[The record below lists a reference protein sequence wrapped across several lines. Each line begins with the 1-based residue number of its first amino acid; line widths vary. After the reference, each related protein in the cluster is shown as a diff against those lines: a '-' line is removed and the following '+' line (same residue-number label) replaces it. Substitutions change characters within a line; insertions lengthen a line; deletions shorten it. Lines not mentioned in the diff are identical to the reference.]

1 MDTFRCELTPDRLDR
16 GERELAAAL
25 SLAALRTQEAMR
37 ARRERQEP
45 RLRALGLVMSALGAV
60 ASGWSYV
67 VMPLYAC
74 PAAAARSFGRA
85 VFYQSMTVA
94 FVLLGI
100 VFWFLPRITAELR
113 AWAPGAAARAAPR
126 VLAPLRRAL
135 PSDVTYEL
143 GDGAIRSTLA
153 RPPRTSRT
161 VLAAVRL
168 AFVGAD
174 TACLF
179 GPPPFGRLLR
189 LVWIPDDKAR
199 RAVVAALDGAGV
211 AVVALERPPAGP
223 ERATGA
229 G

>member
-1 MDTFRCELTPDRLDR
+1 MDTFRCELRPDRLDR

-25 SLAALRTQEAMR
+25 SLAALRTQEAMK
-37 ARRERQEP
+37 ARRERHEP
-45 RLRALGLVMSALGAV
+45 RLRVLGLGMSALGAV
-60 ASGWSYV
+60 GSGWSYA

-85 VFYQSMTVA
+85 AFYQSVTVV

-126 VLAPLRRAL
+126 VLAPLRRQL
-135 PSDVTYEL
+135 PSEVTYEL

-168 AFVGAD
+168 AVVGAD

-179 GPPPFGRLLR
+179 GPPPFGRLVR
-189 LVWIPDDKAR
+189 LVWLPDDAAR
-199 RAVVAALDGAGV
+199 GAVVAALEDAQV
-211 AVVALERPPAGP
+211 PVVALERPA
-223 ERATGA
+223 
-229 G
+229 